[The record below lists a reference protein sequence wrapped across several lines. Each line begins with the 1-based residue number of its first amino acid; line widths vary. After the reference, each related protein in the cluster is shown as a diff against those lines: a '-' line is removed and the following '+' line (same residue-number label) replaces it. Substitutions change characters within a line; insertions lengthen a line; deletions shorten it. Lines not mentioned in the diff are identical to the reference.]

1 MRRRSRSRSCQ
12 RVASRGLLE
21 WNGHRFYHRGDG
33 WQAGRV
39 SGSYP
44 RAADSRRIGPG
55 CRARHSGCAATG
67 GNTMGLDLLIRNGT
81 IVDGSGAA
89 RYQGDVG
96 IRQGQIVEIGRIRA
110 GAERVIDADGLIVAP
125 GFVDG
130 HTHMDAQVA
139 WDRIGSCSCWH
150 GVTTVIMGNC
160 GFALA
165 PCRPEERE
173 WFARCL
179 TAVEDIPTESMLAGI
194 DWTWETFPEYL
205 ATVDRL
211 PKAINYGAYIGH
223 SALRMY
229 VMGKRALSE
238 TATDADLARMAGAVK
253 EAIRAGAMGFSSSRA
268 TTHVTPD
275 NTPVASR
282 IADWAEVDRLVGAM
296 GELGAGIF
304 QVGPDISGGLAQRA
318 FLARLQRVAVES
330 GRPVMF
336 GTIASRQ
343 GDDPNPWTYQLE
355 YLDQCA
361 AAGARVWGQTTTRSI
376 NAIFSLKSYLPFD
389 VLPAWRELRRLPL
402 PEQKRRL
409 ADPATRRQLM
419 AEEATMK
426 PRDNVFQG
434 GGAATTDPRRPDY
447 GNLYAMK
454 DVNWNDPTV
463 AQLAAAQGQHPVEV
477 MIDLALENENQ
488 VFVQPLVNEHPDQV
502 LGMLKHPRTLATF
515 SDSGAHVCQE
525 MGSSLQTHMLSY
537 WVRAKQAFTLE
548 EAVRKLTFDNASAW
562 DITDR
567 GLLRAGYRA
576 DLVLFD
582 EARVQ
587 PAMPT
592 VEADL
597 PGGARRLVQ
606 KAEGIAATIVNGEVT
621 LEHGKPTGRLPGA
634 LLRGPGARPA

>member
-1 MRRRSRSRSCQ
+1 
-12 RVASRGLLE
+12 
-21 WNGHRFYHRGDG
+21 
-33 WQAGRV
+33 
-39 SGSYP
+39 
-44 RAADSRRIGPG
+44 
-55 CRARHSGCAATG
+55 
-67 GNTMGLDLLIRNGT
+67 MGLDLLIRNGT

-89 RYQGDVG
+89 RYRGDVG
-96 IRQGQIVEIGRIRA
+96 VRDGRIVEVGRV
-110 GAERVIDADGLIVAP
+110 GSVAERTIDADGLIVAP

-139 WDRIGSCSCWH
+139 WDPIGSCSCWH

-179 TAVEDIPTESMLAGI
+179 TAVEDIPTEAMLTGI
-194 DWTWETFPEYL
+194 DWRWETFPEYL
-205 ATVDRL
+205 ANVDRL

-238 TATDADLARMAGAVK
+238 VATEDDLARMAAAVR
-253 EAIRAGAMGFSSSRA
+253 EAMRAGAMGFSSSRS

-275 NTPVASR
+275 DTPVASR
-282 IADWAEVDRLVGAM
+282 IAEWSEVDRLVGAM
-296 GELGAGIF
+296 AEVGAGIF
-304 QVGPDISGGLAQRA
+304 QIGPDISGGAAQRA
-318 FLARLQRVAVES
+318 FLARLKRVALES

-355 YLDQCA
+355 YLDECA

-402 PEQKRRL
+402 AEQKARL
-409 ADPATRRQLM
+409 ADPATRRALV
-419 AEEATMK
+419 AEEARMK

-454 DVNWNDPTV
+454 DVEWNDPTV
-463 AQLAAAQGQHPVEV
+463 AELAAARGQHPVEV
-477 MIDLALENENQ
+477 MIDLALANDNQ
-488 VFVQPLVNEHPDQV
+488 VFVQPLVNERPDHV
-502 LGMLKHPRTLATF
+502 LGMLRHPRTLATF

-537 WVRAKQAFTLE
+537 WVRAKEAFTLE
-548 EAVRKLTFDNASAW
+548 QAVRKLSHDNAAAW
-562 DITDR
+562 GIADR
-567 GLLRAGYRA
+567 GLIEAGYRA

-582 EARVQ
+582 AERVR

-606 KAEGIAATIVNGEVT
+606 KAEGIAATIVNGVVT
-621 LEHGKPTGRLPGA
+621 LENGRSTGRLPGV
-634 LLRGPGARPA
+634 LLRGAGAAR

>member
-1 MRRRSRSRSCQ
+1 MS
-12 RVASRGLLE
+12 
-21 WNGHRFYHRGDG
+21 
-33 WQAGRV
+33 
-39 SGSYP
+39 
-44 RAADSRRIGPG
+44 
-55 CRARHSGCAATG
+55 
-67 GNTMGLDLLIRNGT
+67 LDLLIRNGT

-89 RYQGDVG
+89 RYRGDVG
-96 IRQGQIVEIGRIRA
+96 IKDGRIVEIGRIRA
-110 GAERVIDADGLIVAP
+110 VAERTLDADGQIVAP
-125 GFVDG
+125 GFIDG

-165 PCRPEERE
+165 PCKPEERE

-179 TAVEDIPTESMLAGI
+179 TAVEDIPTEAMLAGI

-229 VMGKRALSE
+229 VMGRRALSE
-238 TATDADLARMAGAVK
+238 KATEDDLARMAEAVK

-282 IADWAEVDRLVGAM
+282 IADWSEVDRLVGAM
-296 GELGAGIF
+296 AELNAGIF
-304 QVGPDISGGLAQRA
+304 QVGPDTSGGEAQRR
-318 FLARLQRVAVES
+318 FLARLKQVAVET

-336 GTIASRQ
+336 GTISSRQ
-343 GDDPNPWTYQLE
+343 GDKPNPWTYQLE
-355 YLDQCA
+355 YLDDCA
-361 AAGARVWGQTTTRSI
+361 AAGARMWGQTTTRSI

-389 VLPAWRELRRLPL
+389 VLPVWRALRHLPL
-402 PEQKRRL
+402 DEQKQRL
-409 ADPATRRQLM
+409 ADPATRRQLVA
-419 AEEATMK
+419 AEADMK
-426 PRDNVFQG
+426 PRGNVFQG
-434 GGAATTDPRRPDY
+434 GGAATTDPRKPDY
-447 GNLYAMK
+447 DNLYAMK
-454 DVNWNDPTV
+454 SVDWDDPTV
-463 AQLAAAQGQHPVEV
+463 AQLSAQRGKHPVEV
-477 MIDLALENENQ
+477 MIDLVLENDNQ
-488 VFVQPLVNEHPDQV
+488 VFVQPLVNEQPDHV

-562 DITDR
+562 ELNDR
-567 GLLRAGYRA
+567 GLLRTGYRA

-582 EARVQ
+582 EVRVR
-587 PAMPT
+587 PAMPS
-592 VEADL
+592 VETDL

-606 KAEGIAATIVNGEVT
+606 KAEGIAAVVVNGQVT
-621 LEHGKPTGRLPGA
+621 LENGDATGRMPGA
-634 LLRGPGARPA
+634 LVRGPGARVV